1 MKRLHAKFLSE
12 NPEMGISYS
21 FFCRVK
27 PFWAVKAT
35 EKDRQTCLCIK
46 HENLEYQ
53 ADRLRD
59 LDIIGTSNIN
69 VLADMIC
76 CDSDSKTC
84 MYKEYPTCK
93 EKVITVDVLEND
105 LGKQIN
111 WKKWTTCRVEKDKK
125 VQGEEIKYT
134 TSMTTREEEQGT
146 VKTLVE
152 DFQANRKKTC
162 RNLYNLKHQYA
173 VLRKLKENMSENEI
187 IIHIDFSE
195 NYCCKYNE
203 EIQSVHFGPSQTHVT
218 LHTGVVYFK
227 GECTLSFCT
236 VSDNNK
242 HGPPATWAH
251 LKPILAHV
259 KDVHSTIDTV
269 YFVSD
274 GPTTQYRC
282 KANFYL
288 LSSYFFYLGFKIG
301 NWTFLEA
308 GHGKGPADG
317 IAGAVKR
324 SADAVV
330 AHGGS
335 I

>member
-1 MKRLHAKFLSE
+1 MK
-12 NPEMGISYS
+12 
-21 FFCRVK
+21 
-27 PFWAVKAT
+27 
-35 EKDRQTCLCIK
+35 
-46 HENLEYQ
+46 NLQYQ

-111 WKKWTTCRVEKDKK
+111 WKKWTTRRVEKVKK

-134 TSMTTREEEQGT
+134 ITTSMTTREEKQGT
-146 VKTLVE
+146 VKKLVE
-152 DFQANRKKTC
+152 DFQANLKKTC
-162 RNLYNLKHQYA
+162 RHLYNIKHQHA

-187 IIHIDFSE
+187 IIPMNFSE
-195 NYCCKYNE
+195 NYCCKYMYNK

-236 VSDNNK
+236 VSDYNK
-242 HGPPATWAH
+242 HGPPATLAH

-269 YFVSD
+269 YFVSE

-282 KANFYL
+282 KANYL
-288 LSSYFFYLGFKIG
+288 LSSYFFILGI
-301 NWTFLEA
+301 
-308 GHGKGPADG
+308 
-317 IAGAVKR
+317 R
-324 SADAVV
+324 SATGHFLRQGMVRV
-330 AHGGS
+330 QQMQSGVQ
-335 I
+335 